1 MHQAYILLGSNINP
15 EINIIKAIE
24 ILKTRCKVIRASQI
38 WETEAIG
45 SNGPNFLNLAVHIET
60 EFDLAQLKQEV
71 LLIIEQELGRI
82 RTFDKFAPRI
92 IDLDTIIFDNC
103 IIDTSLWTQ
112 NFIALPISEIR
123 PDIINPDTNQTLQQ
137 TALSFRNSAFA
148 TPFHPKG

>member
-15 EINIIKAIE
+15 EINITKAIR
-24 ILKTRCKVIRASQI
+24 ILETRCKVIKYSQI

-45 SNGPNFLNLAVHIET
+45 SNGPNFLNLAVLIET
-60 EFDLAQLKQEV
+60 EFNLAQLKQEV
-71 LLIIEQELGRI
+71 LLIIEQELSRI
-82 RTFDKFAPRI
+82 RTFDKFAPRT
-92 IDLDTIIFDNC
+92 IDLDIIIFDNC
-103 IIDTSLWTQ
+103 IIDPSLWTQ